1 MQYGKSNPNVYLKS
15 VPYRLFS
22 YSNGKR
28 NASWLEIVT
37 IEIHRNEANQAE
49 QNISKAN
56 IPAKVKII
64 SGNALDVIPTL
75 QGTFDFVFIDAEK
88 TEYLLYLKAI
98 EPKLHMVQWYL
109 LITQVYLLHRWLIIL
124 NMYDVAWDIKAAISK
139 LIKTGSKLIK
149 KFKRL

>member
-1 MQYGKSNPNVYLKS
+1 M
-15 VPYRLFS
+15 
-22 YSNGKR
+22 
-28 NASWLEIVT
+28 VT

-64 SGNALDVIPTL
+64 AGNALDVIPTL

-109 LITQVYLLHRWLIIL
+109 LITQTYLLHR
-124 NMYDVAWDIKAAISK
+124 
-139 LIKTGSKLIK
+139 
-149 KFKRL
+149 

>member
-1 MQYGKSNPNVYLKS
+1 MQVDS
-15 VPYRLFS
+15 
-22 YSNGKR
+22 
-28 NASWLEIVT
+28 EIVT

-64 SGNALDVIPTL
+64 AGNALDVIPTL

-88 TEYLLYLKAI
+88 TEYLFYLKAI

-109 LITQVYLLHRWLIIL
+109 LITQVYLLHR
-124 NMYDVAWDIKAAISK
+124 
-139 LIKTGSKLIK
+139 
-149 KFKRL
+149 